1 MLLPPGADERLTAH
15 FHTQLLVERTGW
27 LRHHHDVRGYQ
38 TQITVLKDRGNP
50 APRVVQIDITLD
62 SAVEGGGA

>member
-1 MLLPPGADERLTAH
+1 
-15 FHTQLLVERTGW
+15 
-27 LRHHHDVRGYQ
+27 VRGYQ